1 LFYRSRQGAYV
12 GELYMSL
19 IYTCELN
26 GVNAFDYLNQLQLHA
41 AEVTEDPERWM
52 PWNFRQALV
61 AGEVVACSAP

>member
-1 LFYRSRQGAYV
+1 
-12 GELYMSL
+12 MSL